1 MPMLLFLTGA
11 PGSGKST
18 LARRLV
24 DERPLSLLLDI
35 DTLRSQLGDWSRDP
49 VAAGTA
55 ARRIALAMARTHLA
69 AGADVVVPQF
79 VQRPELIRQL
89 ATVATD
95 TRSPFILVTLV
106 SSPAEAAGRFRR
118 RAGSADPNHVAAQQL
133 QSASGAQPIE
143 DLYTGMMTM
152 LTEFPET
159 IYVESVPDE
168 VDLTL
173 TELRRAIDGG
183 TRN

>member
-11 PGSGKST
+11 HGSGKST

-35 DTLRSQLGDWSRDP
+35 DTVRSQLGDWGRDP
-49 VAAGTA
+49 TAAGTV
-55 ARRIALAMARTHLA
+55 ARRLALAMARTHLA

-89 ATVATD
+89 AQVATD
-95 TRSPFILVTLV
+95 TRSTFTVVALV

-118 RAGSADPNHVAAQQL
+118 RAGSADPNHVAAQEL
-133 QSASGAQPIE
+133 QAAAGAQPIE
-143 DLYTGMMTM
+143 ELYTAM
-152 LTEFPET
+152 LAMLAGFPET
-159 IYVESVPDE
+159 IYVDSVPDE
-168 VDLTL
+168 IDLTL
-173 TELRRAIDGG
+173 DELRRAIDGG
-183 TRN
+183 TGN